1 MIVPLLVVLLAG
13 VGLAVQAPTNAA
25 LARAGGSVTLAALV
39 SFLLGTGVLAAA
51 WLVIDRTPP
60 AALKGAPGWAWAG
73 GLYGAGFVA
82 AMAYATPRL
91 GLAATLTLAVASQL
105 ATALALD
112 HFGLL
117 GLRAAPVSATRVAGV
132 VLVLAGVLLVRRG

>member
-51 WLVIDRTPP
+51 WLLIDRTPP

-117 GLRAAPVSATRVAGV
+117 GLRAAPVSGTRVAGV